1 MKAAFDSVDRGV
13 LIKAMRKRGIREE
26 LVERVEEIMKK
37 TKSKIRTE
45 ESIRENFW
53 TAREVRQEC
62 PLNPLL
68 FNIMM
73 ADLEETMGRVR

>member
-37 TKSKIRTE
+37 TKSKIRTG

-62 PLNPLL
+62 PLSPLL